1 MIKMTNVKY
10 CSGCKLTKD
19 TIEFN
24 KCKSKKDGFNSTCK
38 ACCKVYHSKYYE
50 KNKEKIIE
58 RTGRYYSENV
68 KRYSAWSKEWAAN
81 NPERARARYLKYRHG
96 NLEKCRAN
104 DESYRLRN
112 MGKDA
117 AKTAKRRATKVERTP
132 KWLTVEQLSTIDAIY
147 EQCAKIN
154 KLTGVM
160 HHVDHIVPLNGKN
173 VSGLHVPWNLRIVT
187 AKVNLSKSNKF
198 SAGHSI

>member
-1 MIKMTNVKY
+1 MINVKY
-10 CSGCKLTKD
+10 CSGCKLTKN
-19 TIEFN
+19 TVEFN
-24 KCKSKKDGFNSTCK
+24 KCKSKKDGLDSTCK
-38 ACCKVYHSKYYE
+38 ACRKVYHSKYYE
-50 KNKEKIIE
+50 RNKEKIIE
-58 RTGRYYSENV
+58 RTGKYYSENV

-96 NLEKCRAN
+96 NLEKCREN

-117 AKTAKRRATKVERTP
+117 AKTAKRRATKFERTP
-132 KWLTVEQLSTIDAIY
+132 KWLTTDQLSTIDAIY
-147 EQCAKIN
+147 EQCVEIN
-154 KLTGVM
+154 KLTGIV

-198 SAGHSI
+198 SAELPA